1 MLGFNNS
8 LLKYCISL
16 CFVGYYCLCAK
27 HMHDF
32 HPKNYIYL
40 VFEETKFR
48 IFMFDVLL
56 WYQISSLT
64 SNAILT
70 KIAANAQD
78 CLPSTIIVLKF
89 LGETAY
95 CQAIKLKTT
104 YQPIIHSFNYLTTFI
119 SWQSV
124 YRCHHYFG
132 GYSLSCF
139 NSLSTK
145 GSSTWVMC
153 SRTWF
158 CNSPSRLRAL

>member
-1 MLGFNNS
+1 MFCR
-8 LLKYCISL
+8 LLLFMCKTHAR
-16 CFVGYYCLCAK
+16 FP
-27 HMHDF
+27 
-32 HPKNYIYL
+32 PKNYIYR

-78 CLPSTIIVLKF
+78 CLPSTIIILKF
-89 LGETAY
+89 LGETTY
-95 CQAIKLKTT
+95 CQAIKFKTT

-124 YRCHHYFG
+124 NRGNLYFE

-145 GSSTWVMC
+145 DLSTWVTC
-153 SRTWF
+153 ELHVHNCAAVQSRV
-158 CNSPSRLRAL
+158 RAL